1 MFDYFSYVDPGIDG
15 DGFQLSSFQAN
26 GSAPVRDPGNPN
38 IVTSN
43 GSFTGVSQPGANQ
56 PNTILWKAVSSIAP
70 SGQVMNTQFT
80 FTTENGGP
88 LGALRFLQYLDEDV
102 QGAGDDV
109 FLSAGTAASGDLE
122 LFTFDNT
129 DVFGLSHSG
138 VLLPGTTDLQNA
150 SFTGWAA
157 DRFNNMKP
165 LIEGVGQLVSP
176 TGVIT
181 NLLSLQHPQLGSVLG
196 PADIVSVLAWDV
208 DPNAASAVITTSLGG
223 IPISAQTVEVRP
235 VGNPSITAP
244 LSGQELY
251 VSGHVYLTAVPGSA
265 VHQSDQGD
273 RHQEGPARERW
284 SNGEGTESSICVRG
298 L

>member
-1 MFDYFSYVDPGIDG
+1 
-15 DGFQLSSFQAN
+15 
-26 GSAPVRDPGNPN
+26 
-38 IVTSN
+38 
-43 GSFTGVSQPGANQ
+43 
-56 PNTILWKAVSSIAP
+56 
-70 SGQVMNTQFT
+70 MNTQFT

-129 DVFGLSHSG
+129 DVYGLSHSG

-181 NLLSLQHPQLGSVLG
+181 NLLSLQHPQLG
-196 PADIVSVLAWDV
+196 A
-208 DPNAASAVITTSLGG
+208 SLGRLTSFPCWPG
-223 IPISAQTVEVRP
+223 TWTRMRP
-235 VGNPSITAP
+235 VRSSPLLWAGSRYRRRPSRSVPSVTNSVVGAGTVRFRP
-244 LSGQELY
+244 R
-251 VSGHVYLTAVPGSA
+251 VSYRRP
-265 VHQSDQGD
+265 
-273 RHQEGPARERW
+273 RERCAPIR
-284 SNGEGTESSICVRG
+284 ST
-298 L
+298 

>member
-1 MFDYFSYVDPGIDG
+1 
-15 DGFQLSSFQAN
+15 
-26 GSAPVRDPGNPN
+26 
-38 IVTSN
+38 
-43 GSFTGVSQPGANQ
+43 
-56 PNTILWKAVSSIAP
+56 
-70 SGQVMNTQFT
+70 MNTRFT

-109 FLSAGTAASGDLE
+109 FLSVGTAASGDLE

-138 VLLPGTTDLQNA
+138 VLLPGTTDLQSA

-181 NLLSLQHPQLGSVLG
+181 NLLGLQHPQLGSVLG

-235 VGNPSITAP
+235 VGNPLVNNPLRCRGRNCTFQATCILPPSPGALCTNQIKVTVTKKALRASGRPTVKAPGVPFASGAANVAPGQTGNVRLKLTKRGRQFVRSGTKKRLRGVMEISNVAGTSLSAIPITI
-244 LSGQELY
+244 
-251 VSGHVYLTAVPGSA
+251 
-265 VHQSDQGD
+265 
-273 RHQEGPARERW
+273 RIKR
-284 SNGEGTESSICVRG
+284 
-298 L
+298 